1 VQRKPKRKT
10 QTKNQKLK
18 SMARNLTKVH
28 LEAEFLLA
36 LVVLDLAERSVL
48 AGDFPLKP
56 RKLLPHWLTR

>member
-1 VQRKPKRKT
+1 
-10 QTKNQKLK
+10 
-18 SMARNLTKVH
+18 MARNLTKVH